1 VTTRGI
7 ATTADTIALSPRSL
21 LVQDR
26 ETWIGL
32 ALELQESGQPFLYA
46 IGERD
51 AEPCV
56 WFLQIADED

>member
-1 VTTRGI
+1 M
-7 ATTADTIALSPRSL
+7 ATTADTIALSLRPL

-32 ALELQESGQPFLYA
+32 AHELQESGQLFLNA

-51 AEPCV
+51 AESCC
-56 WFLQIADED
+56 

>member
-1 VTTRGI
+1 M
-7 ATTADTIALSPRSL
+7 ATTADTIVLSPRSL

-32 ALELQESGQPFLYA
+32 AHELQESGQLFLNA
-46 IGERD
+46 IDTRD

-56 WFLQIADED
+56 RVLRMADED